1 MILLALFLA
10 LAGIGVLAYPTLS
23 NYVNQLDGSSA
34 IQQLHSAVLQAD
46 TDELAHQRQLAQ
58 DYNSSLMNTDFSDLF
73 SEEAAVPAGY
83 GDILDFG
90 GGMLGYLEIPK
101 IDVRLPILHGVGE
114 EVLSRAVGHLPQSS
128 FPIGGAGCHAVLTG
142 HTGLPSAAL
151 FTDLI
156 RLVPGD
162 QFSIRI
168 LGQVLTY
175 QVDQILTVL
184 PNELRSLAI
193 DPEKDLCTLVTCT
206 PYGINT
212 HRLLVRG
219 HRVENAETARTIRVT
234 ADAMQVEPLIVA
246 PMVAAPML
254 AVLLIWVMLGGGKK
268 RR

>member
-101 IDVRLPILHGVGE
+101 IDVRLPILHGVGK

-128 FPIGGAGCHAVLTG
+128 FPIGGYGCHAVLTG

-184 PNELRSLAI
+184 PNELRALAI

-206 PYGINT
+206 PYGINS

-219 HRVENAETARTIRVT
+219 QRVETGAESTELLTQSP
-234 ADAMQVEPLIVA
+234 DAPAMPPVLILAFAIVA
-246 PMVAAPML
+246 VLIIGIVSML
-254 AVLLIWVMLGGGKK
+254 IKK
-268 RR
+268 